1 MARKILIFLGGRSL
15 HVCECLLE
23 CLRHPQAAL
32 QEWSLWAERRAAI
45 GSSHYTS
52 ALWATAG
59 NDAHSNFLHKGRFPN
74 VVSKKSSFFYFFW
87 VETENL

>member
-59 NDAHSNFLHKGRFPN
+59 NDAHSNFYTRGGFQTLCR
-74 VVSKKSSFFYFFW
+74 KKVHFLFFW